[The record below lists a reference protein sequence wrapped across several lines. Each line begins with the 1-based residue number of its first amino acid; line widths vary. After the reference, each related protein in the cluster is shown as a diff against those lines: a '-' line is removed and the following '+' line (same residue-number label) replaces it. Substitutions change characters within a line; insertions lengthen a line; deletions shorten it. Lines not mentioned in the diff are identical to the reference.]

1 MAKNKTITQPY
12 EPTAQEAEIIAANRD
27 KMKNQKPAPALKF
40 VKNAKGKLEVNV
52 DHQDQAVGWTLY
64 MESLDCTD
72 TDFVVGFTNQL
83 INEGSTG
90 SEPKQNEINYLLS
103 IVRGI
108 EPRDPLETMLALQMA
123 AVHNATMTF
132 ARRLAMVETI
142 PQQDSAERALNKL
155 ARTFTTQIETL
166 KRYRSTGEQ
175 KVTVQHVTVN
185 DGGQAVIGQVTAG
198 EGNKKSEELPHA
210 KQISHAPS
218 QTLQSQLE
226 AVGEAVP
233 SSRR

>member
-1 MAKNKTITQPY
+1 MAKKKPITQPY
-12 EPTAQEAEIIAANRD
+12 EPTPQETEIIAAHRD
-27 KMKNQKPAPALKF
+27 RVKNQKPAPALKF
-40 VKNAKGKLEVNV
+40 VKNEKGKLSVNV
-52 DHQDQAVGWTLY
+52 DHKDQAVGWTLY
-64 MESLDCTD
+64 MESLGSADS
-72 TDFVVGFTNQL
+72 DFVVGFTNQL

-90 SEPKQNEINYLLS
+90 SEPKENEINYLLS

-132 ARRLAMVETI
+132 ARRLATVTTI

-155 ARTFTTQIETL
+155 TRTFTTQIEAL

-185 DGGQAVIGQVTAG
+185 EGGQAVIGDVTAG
-198 EGNKKSEELPHA
+198 VGNKNSEELPHA
-210 KQISHAPS
+210 KQIAYAPS
-218 QTLQSQLE
+218 ETLQSQIE
-226 AVGEAVP
+226 AVGEALP